1 MKRLIVI
8 AGFLAVFLGRVNTAF
23 AQETVCT
30 TVYGGGV
37 VCGVQAPEHKVVNT
51 GIEDYPLLIASALVG
66 SAFILYRLS
75 KKFAL

>member
-8 AGFLAVFLGRVNTAF
+8 TGFLAVVLGRVNTAF

-37 VCGVQAPEHKVVNT
+37 VCGVQAPEHKPVET
-51 GIEDYPLLIASALVG
+51 GIEDYPLLFASGLLGAGFV
-66 SAFILYRLS
+66 LYRLS

>member
-8 AGFLAVFLGRVNTAF
+8 ASFLVVVLGRANIAF

-37 VCGVQAPEHKVVNT
+37 VCGVKAPEHKPVET
-51 GIEDYPLLIASALVG
+51 GIEDYPLLVASVLLGAGFV
-66 SAFILYRLS
+66 LYRLS

>member
-1 MKRLIVI
+1 MKRLIVLF
-8 AGFLAVFLGRVNTAF
+8 AFLAVLLSRANNAL

-37 VCGVQAPEHKVVNT
+37 VCGVQAPEHKPVET
-51 GIEDYPLLIASALVG
+51 GIEDYPLLVVAGLLG
-66 SAFILYRLS
+66 TGFLFYRLS

>member
-8 AGFLAVFLGRVNTAF
+8 FAFLLVVLGRANVVF

-37 VCGVQAPEHKVVNT
+37 VCGVQAPEHKPVET
-51 GIEDYPLLIASALVG
+51 GIEDYPLLVAAGLLG
-66 SAFILYRLS
+66 TGFLFYRLS

>member
-8 AGFLAVFLGRVNTAF
+8 FAFLTVVLGRVNTAF

-37 VCGVQAPEHKVVNT
+37 VCGVKAPEHKPVET
-51 GIEDYPLLIASALVG
+51 GIEDYPLLVAAGLLG
-66 SAFILYRLS
+66 TGFLFYRLS